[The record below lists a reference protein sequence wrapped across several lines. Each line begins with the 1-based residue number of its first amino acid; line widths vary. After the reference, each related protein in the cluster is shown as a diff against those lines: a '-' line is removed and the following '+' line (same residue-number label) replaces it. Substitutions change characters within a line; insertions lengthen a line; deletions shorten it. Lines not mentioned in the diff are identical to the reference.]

1 MKTLLAAFLLLFSMS
16 ANAAWVFPDK
26 SGDVTND
33 KTALTTA
40 WNTMLADS
48 NSFVNLSTGGTG
60 GLPCTSINI
69 LGKNTSFC
77 LNTYSDNVKT
87 MATLVMFMA
96 LLLSIFIILR

>member
-1 MKTLLAAFLLLFSMS
+1 MKTFLAVFLLLFSMS

-26 SGDVTND
+26 SGDVTTD
-33 KTALTTA
+33 KTALTDA
-40 WNTMLADS
+40 WNSMLADA
-48 NSFVNLSTGGTG
+48 NSFVNLSTGGSG
-60 GLPCTSINI
+60 GLPCTSIDI

-77 LNTYSDNVKT
+77 LDTYSGNVQT